1 MIKEY
6 RLSNVTKGIVVYDP
20 SLLFTNYNRM
30 DLQSFIINLDLLF
43 QYRPTSIETLCD
55 NIPKEMIDKIF
66 TSVYSNLLPQYQI
79 SFLEKVY
86 VPLLIHLNKTQKIKN
101 HIVISPLQA
110 FNVNLLTF
118 ANILSKT
125 LNEILYVEWYTEF
138 WTILDW
144 DHILV
149 QRDSLVQIQNI
160 IVEKSLST
168 YIGFLNG
175 LHNIFSIDYTG
186 TFNQD
191 NANYYGQSLIITMLP
206 AFSQQ
211 MCDLYFAAIDELK
224 DYVGLR
230 GYTYDQKLEL
240 YDDLIG
246 VLKENLL

>member
-20 SLLFTNYNRM
+20 SLLFTNYDRM

-55 NIPKEMIDKIF
+55 SIPKQMIDKIF

-101 HIVISPLQA
+101 HVVISPLQA
-110 FNVNLLTF
+110 FNINLLTF

-149 QRDSLVQIQNI
+149 QQDSLVQIQNI

>member
-1 MIKEY
+1 MLKEY

-55 NIPKEMIDKIF
+55 SIPKQMIDKIF

-110 FNVNLLTF
+110 FNINLLTF

-186 TFNQD
+186 TFNQE

>member
-1 MIKEY
+1 MLKEY

-43 QYRPTSIETLCD
+43 QYRPSSIETLCD
-55 NIPKEMIDKIF
+55 SIPKQMIDKIF

-110 FNVNLLTF
+110 FNINLLTF

-149 QRDSLVQIQNI
+149 QQDSLIQIQNI

-211 MCDLYFAAIDELK
+211 MCDLYFSAIDELK

>member
-55 NIPKEMIDKIF
+55 SIPKEMIDKIF

-186 TFNQD
+186 TFNQE

-240 YDDLIG
+240 YDDLIS

>member
-6 RLSNVTKGIVVYDP
+6 RLSNVTKGIVIYDP

-55 NIPKEMIDKIF
+55 SIPKQMIDKIF

-149 QRDSLVQIQNI
+149 QQDSLVQIQNI

>member
-55 NIPKEMIDKIF
+55 SIPKEMIDKIF

-160 IVEKSLST
+160 IVDKSLST

-186 TFNQD
+186 TFNQE

-240 YDDLIG
+240 YDDLIS

>member
-1 MIKEY
+1 MLKEY

-186 TFNQD
+186 TFNQE